1 MEEIIPILKK
11 IPKQLMPSSDLL
23 YKFHMNLENMQ
34 NENCIQLYFSGRD
47 MLQFA
52 EAGLLEDTRLIDI
65 YEW

>member
-1 MEEIIPILKK
+1 
-11 IPKQLMPSSDLL
+11 MPSSDLL

-65 YEW
+65 YEKETE